1 EPNIRPL
8 AVYILGNSGNTPR
21 LLGQGPPEVVPH
33 DTSQPVMNEP
43 EFGRDFQVTS
53 AVVSLVGIAFIVGA
67 LGVEQTGLV
76 TTTAT
81 LLSCCVRMAMCRP
94 TGTQADQHLAKFA
107 SSAGSVVVRGV
118 DITN

>member
-1 EPNIRPL
+1 M
-8 AVYILGNSGNTPR
+8 
-21 LLGQGPPEVVPH
+21 PH
-33 DTSQPVMNEP
+33 DTIQPVMNEP
-43 EFGRDFQVTS
+43 ELGRDFHVTW
-53 AVVSLVGIAFIVGA
+53 AVVSSVGIAFIVGA

-94 TGTQADQHLAKFA
+94 TGTQELKQRARLA
-107 SSAGSVVVRGV
+107 SSAGSVVVSGV